1 MSNILNFISDNP
13 VLVIGIAMFVAL
25 ILLLI
30 ALLDN
35 DGGNKNKQRIDRLR
49 QRGQVEV
56 AAELKL
62 RRYQSDQRPLDL
74 LMRRLVPQP
83 DLLRQRLRRTGR
95 NISIGGYGGSC
106 LIVALLFGAALAT
119 LGMSL
124 ALAIPGGALMGLW
137 LPHLAVGWL
146 GSRRALAFTV
156 AFPEA
161 IGLMVRAVKSGLP
174 ITESFQIVGNEIP
187 APVGSEF
194 RQITDQIKLGQP
206 LDKVMWDAAKRV
218 GTPEMKFLVVT
229 LSIQRE
235 TGGNLT
241 ETLENLD
248 NILRRRR
255 QMKLKIK
262 AMSSEARA
270 SAMIIGS
277 LPFLMM
283 AILLLISPDYIMQL
297 FTKPMGHTLLA
308 VAGGMMAM
316 GTLVMSRLV
325 RFEI

>member
-1 MSNILNFISDNP
+1 MSGIADLISNDP
-13 VLVIGIAMFVAL
+13 VLVIGIGVFIAV
-25 ILLLI
+25 ILLLV
-30 ALLDN
+30 ALLDK
-35 DGGNKNKQRIDRLR
+35 GNTKDKQRVDRLR
-49 QRGQVEV
+49 QRGQLEV

-62 RRYQSDQRPLDL
+62 RRHQSDQRPLDL

-95 NISIGGYGGSC
+95 NISIGSYGVACVVIALVAG
-106 LIVALLFGAALAT
+106 VALYLVGISLT
-119 LGMSL
+119 L
-124 ALAIPGGALMGLW
+124 ALPGGLLIGLW
-137 LPHLAVGWL
+137 LPHLAIGWL
-146 GSRRALAFTV
+146 ANRRALAFTV
-156 AFPEA
+156 TFPEA

-187 APVGSEF
+187 APVGTEF

-206 LDKVMWDAAKRV
+206 LDKVMWDSAKRV

-235 TGGNLT
+235 TGGNLA

-270 SAMIIGS
+270 SAMIIGA

-283 AILLLISPDYIMQL
+283 AILMLINPDYIMQL
-297 FTKPMGHTLLA
+297 FTKPLGHTLLA

-316 GTLVMSRLV
+316 GTYVMSRMV